1 MELILKAY
9 DLKLKHT
16 FTISRKSIDVQPC
29 VIVTLNDGEFSG
41 FGEASSNP
49 YYNITVPM
57 MLADLEKSDQLL
69 KHQELKHPKIFGTK
83 YIHIY
88 NITYLLCAL

>member
-29 VIVTLNDGEFSG
+29 VIVTLKEGEFQ
-41 FGEASSNP
+41 
-49 YYNITVPM
+49 V
-57 MLADLEKSDQLL
+57 LAKLL
-69 KHQELKHPKIFGTK
+69 PIPIIILRYP
-83 YIHIY
+83 
-88 NITYLLCAL
+88 